1 MKPVSWMISVS
12 VVGWLAATALVGP
25 EDARAVLLGMLGP
38 LVATTISWVLSDR
51 TFRRNPLRL
60 TAVMIQAF
68 MAKVVFFAL
77 YVAVMLRGLELPVTA
92 FMVSF
97 TTYFIALHFAQ
108 ALLLRRLFAAGMQ
121 ATR

>member
-1 MKPVSWMISVS
+1 MKPVTWMIGVS
-12 VVGWLAATALVGP
+12 VVGWLAVTALVGP
-25 EDARAVLLGMLGP
+25 EDARAVLLGMIGP

-97 TTYFIALHFAQ
+97 TTYFIALQFAQ
-108 ALLLRRLFAAGMQ
+108 ALFLRRLFAAGMQ